1 MKNNDRYLQV
11 AITAAKE
18 AGRIQKVHLGDL
30 HTVEFKGEINPVSEV
45 DKLCEK
51 AIKQII
57 LDAFPDHDLL
67 TEESAFKG
75 KGSPFKWVID
85 PIDGTTNYI
94 HGFPFFCVSIA
105 LEIDGKIKLGV
116 VYDPLFDE
124 LFQAET
130 GKGAFLNGNQISV
143 SRMKDLDLSF
153 LTTGFPYDV
162 REHVDFY
169 LRFFRQFMMKSI
181 AIRRPGSA
189 ALDLCYVAAGRF
201 DGYWELKIHSWDVA
215 AGSLMVT
222 EAGGKVTDF
231 RGRTF
236 SIYDEEII
244 ASNGW
249 IHEEML
255 RVIQEVHEN
264 NA

>member
-1 MKNNDRYLQV
+1 MNRYLEV
-11 AITAAKE
+11 AIAAAKE
-18 AGRIQKVHLGDL
+18 AGRIQKVHLADL
-30 HTVEFKGEINPVSEV
+30 HKVEFKGEINPVSEV
-45 DKLCEK
+45 DKLCEM
-51 AIKQII
+51 AISQII

-67 TEESAFKG
+67 TEESAFRG
-75 KGSPFKWVID
+75 KGSRFKWVID

-94 HGFPFFCVSIA
+94 RGFPFFCVSIA
-105 LEIDGKIKLGV
+105 LEIEGEIRLGV

-130 GKGAFLNGNQISV
+130 GKGAFLNGNRISV
-143 SRMKDLDLSF
+143 SRMKNLDLSF

-162 REHVDFY
+162 REHADFY
-169 LRFFRQFMMKSI
+169 LRFFRQFMVRSI

-215 AGSLMVT
+215 AGCLMIT

-231 RGRTF
+231 RGGNY
-236 SIYDEEII
+236 SIYDGDIV

-255 RVIQEVHEN
+255 RVIQEVAQN
-264 NA
+264 NP

>member
-1 MKNNDRYLQV
+1 MKKNERYLQV
-11 AITAAKE
+11 AIAAAKE

-30 HTVEFKGEINPVSEV
+30 HQVEFKGEINPVSEV
-45 DKLCEK
+45 DKLCEE
-51 AIKQII
+51 AISQII
-57 LDAFPDHDLL
+57 RDAFPDHDLL

-75 KGSPFKWVID
+75 KGSSFKWIID

-105 LEIDGKIKLGV
+105 LEIEGEINLGV

-124 LFQAET
+124 LFHAET
-130 GKGAFLNGNQISV
+130 GKGAFLNGNRISV
-143 SRMKDLDLSF
+143 SRMKELDLSF

-162 REHVDFY
+162 RENADYY
-169 LRFFRQFMMKSI
+169 LRFFRQFMTKSI

-215 AGSLMVT
+215 AGSLLVT

-231 RGRTF
+231 KGRTF
-236 SIYDEEII
+236 SIDDEEIV
-244 ASNGW
+244 ASNGL
-249 IHEEML
+249 IHGEML
-255 RVIQEVHEN
+255 RVIQEV
-264 NA
+264 AQP